1 MKFRIICLCI
11 LIISCKQERSKSASE
26 QIGIELGAVDSRL
39 AEASGLVASVANP
52 GFFWTIND
60 SGNPAEVFLIDQHA
74 TIRLVCTL
82 ANIKNRDWEDIAI
95 DLAHS
100 GKNYL
105 YVADIGDNSLQYEN
119 KIVYRFEE
127 PVLSKGEEIIINNFE
142 TFVLNMPDG
151 KRDAETILID
161 PKTHDLFMISKGR
174 DNSDLYV
181 APNPLSTGTMTFQK
195 ILSMPFRQIV
205 AGSISSDGQKVL
217 LKNYS
222 SIYLW
227 ERTGTESLSQL
238 FTKEPKNV
246 PYQREQ
252 QGEAIAWSRDGT
264 QFYTLSESTFGRK
277 ASLIVHQKNDSS
289 SSNFFLKSSILIIK

>member
-1 MKFRIICLCI
+1 MNFRIICLCI

-26 QIGIELGAVDSRL
+26 QIGIELGTVDSRL
-39 AEASGLVASVANP
+39 AEASGLVASIANP

-95 DLAHS
+95 DLADN

-105 YVADIGDNSLQYEN
+105 YIADIGDNNSQYDN
-119 KIVYRFEE
+119 KMIYRFEE
-127 PVLSKGEEIIINNFE
+127 PVLSKTDETIISNFE
-142 TFVLNMPDG
+142 TFVFSMPDG

-161 PKTHDLFMISKGR
+161 PKTHDLFMISKGGGT
-174 DNSDLYV
+174 SGLYI
-181 APNPLSTGTMTFQK
+181 APYPLSTGIMTFQK

-205 AGSISSDGQKVL
+205 AGSISADGRKVL
-217 LKNYS
+217 LKDYS
-222 SIYLW
+222 TIYLW
-227 ERTGTESLSQL
+227 ERAGNESFSQL
-238 FTKEPKNV
+238 FANVPKHV

-289 SSNFFLKSSILIIK
+289 TNNIFLKSSIRQVK

>member
-1 MKFRIICLCI
+1 MNYRLIWLCL
-11 LIISCKQERSKSASE
+11 LIISCEQKRSSSTER
-26 QIGIELGAVDSRL
+26 IGIELGAVDSRL

-74 TIRLVCTL
+74 SIRLVCTL

-95 DLAHS
+95 DLADN

-105 YVADIGDNSLQYEN
+105 YVADIGDNSSQYES
-119 KIVYRFEE
+119 KMIYRFEE
-127 PVLSKGEEIIINNFE
+127 PVLSKTEEIIISNFE
-142 TFVLNMPDG
+142 TFVLRMPDD
-151 KRDAETILID
+151 KPDAETILID
-161 PKTHDLFMISKGR
+161 PKTHHLFMISKR
-174 DNSDLYV
+174 QDASSLYV
-181 APNPLSTGTMTFQK
+181 APYPLSGIMAFQK

-205 AGSISSDGQKVL
+205 AGSISSDGRKVL

-222 SIYLW
+222 TIYLW
-227 ERTGTESLSQL
+227 ERTGNESISELL
-238 FTKEPKNV
+238 AKEPKNV

-277 ASLIVHQKNDSS
+277 ANLIVHQKNDSS
-289 SSNFFLKSSILIIK
+289 NNNVFLRSSIRQVK